1 MSPTTKKNN
10 SGVLMRRASCS
21 GWFAGRPPL
30 VSFVSGV
37 LMLASFVGDL
47 GLFSLL
53 ACADLISLVVAIV
66 VYRRSSRLGY
76 RSQNTGPSV
85 SHSDSDRGD

>member
-21 GWFAGRPPL
+21 GWFADRPPL
-30 VSFVSGV
+30 AGFVSGV

-47 GLFSLL
+47 VPLPLL
-53 ACADLISLVVAIV
+53 ACAGADFSGWSLLLL
-66 VYRRSSRLGY
+66 SPLKTPGLPF
-76 RSQNTGPSV
+76 TEHGHSV
-85 SHSDSDRGD
+85 SDRGG

>member
-21 GWFAGRPPL
+21 GWFADRSPL
-30 VSFVSGV
+30 AGFVSGV

-47 GLFSLL
+47 VPLPLP
-53 ACADLISLVVAIV
+53 ACAGSDFPIWSVFCLSPLKTPGLAF
-66 VYRRSSRLGY
+66 
-76 RSQNTGPSV
+76 TGHEPFGFSF
-85 SHSDSDRGD
+85 GL